1 MTNIKA
7 VASRP
12 GVGIHATRANS
23 SVIASRHVH
32 TRPANVSRIICG
44 IDGSTSLKVE
54 SAIPAPMDK
63 SLSGDITRTI
73 NASARQS
80 TTMLWLETSAA
91 TTSRGA
97 AHSAKA
103 VVPNINTCDPTNG
116 HAKIGCGITIPRSL
130 P

>member
-1 MTNIKA
+1 MTNISN

-12 GVGIHATRANS
+12 GVGIHATKANS
-23 SVIASRHVH
+23 SAVASRQVH
-32 TRPANVSRIICG
+32 TRPAKVSRIICG

-54 SAIPAPMDK
+54 SAIPAPTDK
-63 SLSGDITRTI
+63 SLSGDITRTT

-80 TTMLWLETSAA
+80 TAMLWLETSAA

-97 AHSAKA
+97 ASNAKA

-116 HAKIGCGITIPRSL
+116 HANIGCGITIL
-130 P
+130 H